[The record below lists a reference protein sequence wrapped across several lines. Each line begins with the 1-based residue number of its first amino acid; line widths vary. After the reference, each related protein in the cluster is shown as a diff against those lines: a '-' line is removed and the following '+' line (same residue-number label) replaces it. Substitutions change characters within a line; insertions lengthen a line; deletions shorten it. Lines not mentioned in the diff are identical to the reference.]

1 MLETK
6 NLSKIYK
13 PKKSVPVTALD
24 GVSLKFSDTG
34 MIFLLGKSGSGKSTL
49 LNLLGGLDKYD
60 DGEIIIKGV
69 SSKSFTQKHF
79 DSYRNTYVGFIFQ
92 EYNILEEFT
101 VGANIALAL
110 ELQNLKATDETI
122 NKILDDVDL
131 TGYGNRKPNELSG
144 GQKQRVAIARALVK
158 NPKIIMADEPTGALD
173 SNTGKQIFDTLKK
186 LSKEKLVIVVSH
198 DRDFASR
205 YADRI
210 IELADGKVISDSTIS
225 DYTAVSN
232 KNDGITFEGSTAK
245 IPQGYHLTEED
256 RLAINAYIEKLQ
268 NGIQLELSDIGQQAR
283 FIPTDQDAI
292 KNNDKSEFK
301 LIKSKLSLKNAFK
314 IGSGGLKHKKFRL
327 VMTVLLSCVAFVLFG
342 LADTFSAYN
351 HIETCTNS
359 IYDTGV
365 TYASLSK
372 AYKMGDGVNYSWNSW
387 NNRISKDD
395 IAQINKDTGIDFSG
409 VWRPDGELFF
419 DGQID
424 GNVKRTESDFDIYS
438 TSFSG
443 FIEISEEKLS
453 SMGYKLSAGKLPDG
467 NKNEIAISEYICQ
480 TFIKSGYYDG
490 KSTIIDKGIS
500 KPLYQKITK
509 PSDMVGK
516 TLNIYDGEYK
526 ITGIIDTLFDLERY
540 KTLTESQEY
549 ASTADQLVNFVLY
562 NEFGYATDYNY
573 TGMIMTGKGFIDKKL
588 LELPKRASTD
598 NSYLYMYGNNINISP
613 AYTMLLSNVDK
624 KEIKWLD
631 GERKVL
637 GEKEV
642 IVTTA
647 MLEGAVTYSYN
658 GNEENVVVYSD
669 GEQISGTPTY
679 DFDTVKETLLT
690 LDIWS
695 YRDGEGHNDKDYKIV
710 GVIDNTTKESK
721 YSGTI
726 VIPDSLYKRFYS
738 ENQGEYINALGY
750 MPKEKEAIKTLTE
763 YCYDETDDMRYQ
775 FNNPVC
781 YELDTVN
788 EILNVLADVFLY
800 IGLAFAIFASLMLAN
815 FIATSISYKKQEI
828 GILRAIGSR
837 SNDVFRIFFAES
849 FIIAMINFVLSC
861 IGVFA
866 ATIIFNTVL
875 RNDIG
880 ILITVLNFSIRQVL
894 LLFAVSLAV
903 AALASFF
910 PVKKIASKR
919 PIDAIEIN
927 NNCITKEFQNSL
939 QA

>member
-919 PIDAIEIN
+919 PIDAIRN
-927 NNCITKEFQNSL
+927 K
-939 QA
+939 